1 MERRRAVEVFK
12 TLMGDRDPAVAR
24 ENTPTSLR
32 ALYGKSLE
40 QNGLM
45 GSPDVQTAEV
55 QIASLFAS
63 SPIFP
68 THELPDEVSDPSVAN
83 QFPEGSLA
91 SSILSS
97 LQRATSYGYAPSS
110 ATNPST
116 TTTSRLNPNGKPAF
130 RARAVPSTNAVPDIS
145 PRTTKAAA
153 LRAGIVYNDTR
164 GPRVVPT
171 KEQQKQNFMDVPG
184 HKRSTTIAVAST
196 AAPTIAPRMTK
207 AAALRQGIKPPP
219 KVERQV
225 SSTSSNNSETFEGVP
240 GHKRRESISVLST
253 RPPTVGPR
261 LNKSAALRAEK
272 DKAPPTSYQC
282 MFLNLSTTM
291 SLTLRLS

>member
-1 MERRRAVEVFK
+1 
-12 TLMGDRDPAVAR
+12 MGDSDPAVAR

-32 ALYGKSLE
+32 ALYGKSLQ

-68 THELPDEVSDPSVAN
+68 TNELPDEVSDPSVAN

-91 SSILSS
+91 SSILSN
-97 LQRATSYGYAPSS
+97 LQRTTSDAYAPSS
-110 ATNPST
+110 VTNPST
-116 TTTSRLNPNGKPAF
+116 TTTSRLNPNDKPAF
-130 RARAVPSTNAVPDIS
+130 RARAVPSTTAVPDIV

-153 LRAGIVYNDTR
+153 LRAGIAYNDTR

-184 HKRSTTIAVAST
+184 HKRSTTIVVAST

-207 AAALRQGIKPPP
+207 AAALRQGIKPPS
-219 KVERQV
+219 KLTRQI
-225 SSTSSNNSETFEGVP
+225 SSTSSNNSGTFDGVP
-240 GHKRRESISVLST
+240 GHKRRETISVLST
-253 RPPTVGPR
+253 RPPTMGPR
-261 LNKSAALRAEK
+261 LNRSAALRAEK
-272 DKAPPTSYQC
+272 GKAPPTSYQC
-282 MFLNLSTTM
+282 MFQKSATLTF
-291 SLTLRLS
+291 SLTLRLL